1 MNEYLPVATL
11 LRLLAVLLLALA
23 PHALHQPPW
32 LSAGVVAMIVWRGLA
47 ARRAWRMPPR
57 AVRFGL
63 VLAAFAAVYAAYG
76 RVSGLTAGTA
86 LLCVMSTLKL
96 IELRARRDVLVVVG
110 LMYFAVLTHFL
121 YSQEPWTAIYLLA
134 TVTAVTALLIECQ
147 HLGALPPRQTLRKA
161 AVLIAQSLPLMLIL
175 FVLFPRLPGPLWGL
189 PSDTGAGARSGL
201 SESMAPGDIAALIQ
215 SDALAFRVRFIDAVP
230 PPAQRYWRGPVFDS
244 FDGRTWRRLGAAP
257 PLAAGEL
264 QPQGTPLRYE
274 LTLEPQQLRT
284 LIALEMPATDAL
296 PGDTQLDRDAQLSA
310 RHMPF
315 ERRRDLLSAYP
326 QYRLE
331 PALDARRQQWLRLL
345 PRARNPRTIAL
356 ARQWREQAGDDDV
369 AIIARAL
376 QMFREQDFHYTLQPP
391 LLGSD
396 SVDEFLFETRRGFC
410 EHYSSAF
417 TVLMRAA
424 GIPARIVTG
433 YQGGSY
439 NQIAGHYTVSQAD
452 AHAWSEVWL
461 PGRGWQRVDPT
472 AAVSPDR
479 VERGLS
485 AALGAGDGL
494 PAYLTQRNAWRAA
507 IKLRWDWL
515 NARWNGLVL
524 GYGPELQQHLLRRF
538 GIDDLRSMIL
548 ALTLVFSA
556 AVALIGVILLRRARP
571 APTRD
576 AALRSWQ
583 GLLRKLER
591 RGQRPLPGEGP
602 RDFIERVAAQRP
614 EQAAALH
621 RIATLYLRSRYLDEA
636 DAALLR
642 ELDAAIAALK
652 L

>member
-11 LRLLAVLLLALA
+11 LRLLAVLLLTLA
-23 PHALHQPPW
+23 PHALHQPLW
-32 LSAGVVAMIVWRGLA
+32 LSAGVVAVIGWRGLA
-47 ARRAWRMPPR
+47 AWRSWRMPPR
-57 AVRFGL
+57 ALRWAL
-63 VLAAFAAVYAAYG
+63 VIVAFAAVYADYG

-86 LLCVMSTLKL
+86 LLCVMAALKL

-121 YSQEPWTAIYLLA
+121 YSQQPWTAIYLLA
-134 TVTAVTALLIECQ
+134 TVTAITALLIECQ
-147 HLGALPPRQTLRKA
+147 HQGALPPRQMLRKA
-161 AVLIAQSLPLMLIL
+161 GVLIAQSLPLMLIL

-215 SDALAFRVRFIDAVP
+215 SDELAFRVRFLDAVP

-244 FDGRTWRRLGAAP
+244 FDGRSWRRLGAAP
-257 PLAAGEL
+257 PLAAGMLE
-264 QPQGTPLRYE
+264 PRGTPLRYE
-274 LTLEPQQLRT
+274 LTLEPQRLRT
-284 LIALEMPATDAL
+284 LITLEMPGGTL
-296 PGDTQLDRDAQLSA
+296 PGDAQLDRDAQLVA
-310 RHMPF
+310 RRTPF
-315 ERRRDLLSAYP
+315 ERRRDLLGAYP
-326 QYRLE
+326 QYVLE
-331 PALDARRQQWLRLL
+331 PTLDARRRQWLRLL
-345 PRARNPRTIAL
+345 PRERNPRTLAL
-356 ARQWREQAGDDDV
+356 ARQWREQAGDDDA
-369 AIIARAL
+369 AIVTRAL
-376 QMFREQDFHYTLQPP
+376 RMFREQDFHYTLQPP
-391 LLGSD
+391 LLGRD
-396 SVDEFLFETRRGFC
+396 SVDEFLFDSRRGFC

-439 NQIAGHYTVSQAD
+439 NQIGGHYTVSQAD

-461 PGRGWQRVDPT
+461 PGRGWLRVDPT
-472 AAVSPDR
+472 AAVSPER

-494 PAYLTQRNAWRAA
+494 PAYLARRGAWQAA

-524 GYGPELQQHLLRRF
+524 GYGPELQQDLLRRF
-538 GIDDLRSMIL
+538 GIDDLRAMIL

-556 AVALIGVILLRRARP
+556 AVALIGMILLRRARP
-571 APTRD
+571 APARD

-583 GLLRKLER
+583 RLLRKLAR
-591 RGQRPLPGEGP
+591 RGLQPRPGEGP
-602 RDFIERVAAQRP
+602 RDFIERVAARWP
-614 EQAAALH
+614 ARTDELR
-621 RIATLYLRSRYLDEA
+621 RIASLYLRNRYLGDA
-636 DAALLR
+636 DAAVLR
-642 ELDAAIAALK
+642 ELDNAIAALR